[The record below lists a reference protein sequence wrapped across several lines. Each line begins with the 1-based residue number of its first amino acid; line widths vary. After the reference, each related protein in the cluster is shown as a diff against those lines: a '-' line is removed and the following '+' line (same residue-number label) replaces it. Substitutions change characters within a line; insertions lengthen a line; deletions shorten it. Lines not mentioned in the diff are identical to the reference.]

1 MASSFSSVVE
11 LLLSVFRFLS
21 DLFSRKN
28 DEKAELKRLIDEKQ
42 AELDRAIDEGRIT
55 DIQMLRE
62 QLAKLKDRHD
72 GRGNAVPPVV
82 CLFLAV
88 VALCQGCCSFGRKDD
103 SSHIVV
109 VGERVMT
116 VDPGSVVPPLVPP
129 ARKWYLV
136 DSEAMKSWLNVSW
149 TLEEKDGG
157 SR

>member
-1 MASSFSSVVE
+1 MASSFSSVIE

-21 DLFSRKN
+21 DLFYRKK
-28 DEKAELKRLIDEKQ
+28 DEKAELRKLIDEKQ
-42 AELDRAIDEGRIT
+42 AELDAAIDEGRIT

-62 QLAKLKDRHD
+62 QLAKLKERYE
-72 GRGNAVPPVV
+72 GRGNPVPPVA
-82 CLFLAV
+82 CLFLAIGL
-88 VALCQGCCSFGRKDD
+88 LCAGCSHFGRKDD

-116 VDPGSVVPPLVPP
+116 VEPGSTVPELVPP
-129 ARKWYLV
+129 AKKWYLV

-157 SR
+157 SK

>member
-1 MASSFSSVVE
+1 MASSFSSFIE

-28 DEKAELKRLIDEKQ
+28 DEKAELKRLIEEKQ
-42 AELDRAIDEGRIT
+42 SELDKAVDEGRIT

-62 QLAKLKDRHD
+62 QLEQLKKRYD
-72 GRGNAVPPVV
+72 GRGGGASRAV
-82 CLFLAV
+82 CLLLAIGL
-88 VALCQGCCSFGRKDD
+88 LCSGCSHFGRKDD

-116 VDPGSVVPPLVPP
+116 IEPGQTVPALVPP
-129 ARKWYLV
+129 AKKWYLV

-149 TLEEKDGG
+149 TLDQKDGG
-157 SR
+157 SK